1 MKKVLHILTKSSDT
15 LAREIISQERA
26 GAAGEVETVD
36 LTSGAP
42 DYADLLQKV
51 FSADS
56 VAVW

>member
-1 MKKVLHILTKSSDT
+1 MKKVLHILTKRSDA
-15 LAREIISQERA
+15 LAREIISQEQA
-26 GAAGEVETVD
+26 WAACEVETVD
-36 LTSGAP
+36 LTAGVP

>member
-1 MKKVLHILTKSSDT
+1 MKKVLHILTKKSDA
-15 LAREIISQERA
+15 LAREIISQELA
-26 GAAGEVETVD
+26 WAACEIETVD

-42 DYADLLQKV
+42 DYAELLQKV

>member
-1 MKKVLHILTKSSDT
+1 MKKVLHILTKRGDA
-15 LAREIISQERA
+15 LAREIIAQERA
-26 GAAGEVETVD
+26 WAACEVETVD

-42 DYADLLQKV
+42 DYAELLQKV